1 MTMHPTA
8 SQRASLPPH
17 ALRETGAAA
26 RMRWFRD
33 GVARYRRSPV
43 KGSIGLATSMTTVG
57 WFAIHG
63 QLASMPPVAGVVV
76 LLFLCG
82 AALVVAAALVIAHA
96 LAVRAALSRLAT
108 TISHMASD
116 DTSRF
121 LTPEGPEAVAR
132 LIQAIN
138 DARRRCAER
147 EAELLAV
154 QASYAHDLRT
164 PMTRLMLRCE
174 LVDDAQLRAAI
185 ERDLGE
191 MRELAEASLACARMQ
206 GRTVQTLRQVDADG
220 LLEGL
225 VENYRGAGRVIDLDG
240 RVGRPVT
247 TCPHALRRILANLI
261 DNALRYGDDARLLV
275 RIEAQRLHVA
285 ILDSGPGIAPAQLEA
300 VFMPWYRLPDTAG
313 RAPGSGLGL
322 AIARRLAQA
331 IRADLRLENR
341 AEGGLAA
348 RLTLPL

>member
-8 SQRASLPPH
+8 SQRASLPSH

-43 KGSIGLATSMTTVG
+43 KGSIGVATSLTTAG
-57 WFAIHG
+57 WLAIHG
-63 QLASMPPVAGVVV
+63 QLASMPLAVV
-76 LLFLCG
+76 LVLCG
-82 AALVVAAALVIAHA
+82 AALMVVAALCIAHA
-96 LAVRAALSRLAT
+96 LAVRAALSRLAS
-108 TISHMASD
+108 TIHQMASD

-121 LTPEGPEAVAR
+121 LTPEGPEVVAR

-174 LVDDAQLRAAI
+174 LVDDARLRAAI
-185 ERDLGE
+185 ERDLDE

-206 GRTVQTLRQVDADG
+206 GRTVQTLRQVDADR
-220 LLEGL
+220 LLEGM
-225 VENYRGAGRVIDLDG
+225 VENYRGAGRVIELDG
-240 RVGRPVT
+240 RIGRPVT

-285 ILDSGPGIAPAQLEA
+285 ILDSGPGIAPTQLEA
-300 VFMPWYRLPDTAG
+300 VFMPWYRVPDTAG

-331 IRADLRLENR
+331 IRADLWLENR